1 MNSKYIVASLIILSG
16 FSYFFFK
23 TKKNAA
29 GEENHKI
36 VVGTSADYQPFA
48 FVDPKRNEIVG
59 FDIDVITEVV
69 KRLGKQ
75 IEIKDMPFASLVFGL
90 LSGDIDI
97 IAAGMSPSPKRAQ
110 TVSFSQAYIEPDPF
124 VIITKKSDTP
134 IQTIEQLQGK
144 RVAVNTGYTAEAY
157 LAERKDIELV
167 RLTNPAES
175 LMALKSCAIDAFVCA
190 RSVAMTMM
198 NQGNFAQELDTVVIP
213 DTGDGCALA
222 LNKKNTEWF
231 AKVNKALQSMIE
243 DGTLQ
248 ALKAKWNLQ

>member
-1 MNSKYIVASLIILSG
+1 MNIKYVAIVAIVLIVG
-16 FSYFFFK
+16 SYFFF
-23 TKKNAA
+23 TKK
-29 GEENHKI
+29 GFVQEERDTI

-75 IEIKDMPFASLVFGL
+75 IEIKDMPFASLIFGL
-90 LSGDIDI
+90 LSNDIDI
-97 IAAGMSPSPKRAQ
+97 VAAGMSPSQKRAQ

-124 VIITKKSDTP
+124 MIITKKSNAP

-157 LAERKDIELV
+157 VAERKNIEVV

-175 LMALKSCAIDAFVCA
+175 LMALKSGAVDAFVCA
-190 RSVAMTMM
+190 RSVAMAMM
-198 NQGNFAQELDTVVIP
+198 HQGNFAQDLDVAVIP

-222 LNKKNTEWF
+222 LNKKNTELLL
-231 AKVNKALQSMIE
+231 KVNNELQSMAE
-243 DGTLQ
+243 DGALQ
-248 ALKAKWNLQ
+248 ALKMKWNLQ